1 MQRKTAS
8 PDDESQAEK
17 IALGLL
23 TRREHSRYELRTKLR
38 QRGFAHEIIEVVL
51 DRLAKQGWQSDPRYA
66 ESYVRMRIARGY
78 GEAAIQAELRQR
90 GVDSPLAHQTLRDA
104 DVDWLECA
112 QQQIRRHFN
121 MPPEDAAEKLR
132 RYRHLC
138 NRGFTPEQARIASAG
153 WLEIS
158 GTTWI

>member
-1 MQRKTAS
+1 MQSKTAS
-8 PDDESQAEK
+8 PDDATQAEK

-23 TRREHSRYELRTKLR
+23 TRREHSRYELQTKLR
-38 QRGFAHEIIEVVL
+38 QRGFVREVIGVVL
-51 DRLAKQGWQSDPRYA
+51 DRLAEQGWQSDVRYA

-90 GVDSPLAHQTLRDA
+90 GVDSPLAHQTLCDA

-121 MPPEDAAEKLR
+121 FPPEDAAEKLR

-138 NRGFTPEQARIASAG
+138 NRGFTPEQARIASAR
-153 WLEIS
+153 WPEIS